1 MTCVLGTV
9 KPWMN
14 LKKPGRFVVVVVVYR
29 AQLGCRVVGG
39 GGWRMGQR
47 AHSPS
52 WQGRVRTPGLG
63 WRRGRER
70 GESVNKV
77 ESVGADE

>member
-1 MTCVLGTV
+1 MLWFTELTWAAG
-9 KPWMN
+9 
-14 LKKPGRFVVVVVVYR
+14 
-29 AQLGCRVVGG
+29 VVGG

-63 WRRGRER
+63 WRRGGREVR
-70 GESVNKV
+70 VFVNKV
-77 ESVGADE
+77 ESVGTDE

>member
-1 MTCVLGTV
+1 MLWFTEFTWAAGL
-9 KPWMN
+9 
-14 LKKPGRFVVVVVVYR
+14 
-29 AQLGCRVVGG
+29 VGG
-39 GGWRMGQR
+39 GGWRVGQR
-47 AHSPS
+47 AHSPG